1 MKKLLIQSNEWYDS
15 LPPTKR
21 LIFFVIVIIG
31 TLMTAEYLMY
41 IYDFIW
47 AILIWFVLFFTWR
60 CGYNFI
66 MWRTWYNNNRK
77 I

>member
-1 MKKLLIQSNEWYDS
+1 MRKLIIQSNEWYDN
-15 LPPTKR
+15 LIPTKR
-21 LIFFVIVIIG
+21 LLFFVVVIMG
-31 TLMTAEYLMY
+31 TLMIAEYLMY

-47 AILIWFVLFFTWR
+47 AIPIWFLMFFIWR

-66 MWRTWYNNNRK
+66 MWRTWYNNNKK